1 MEVEVREVRV
11 GEVEAAVAFA
21 RKAGSTVDAARVVP
35 GMSLLAWDGDEPV
48 AALLGLRTSDGTH
61 EMELTFAEGAADE
74 LGRRLID
81 TALLKL
87 RSRHIA
93 KSRLRITG
101 EQQAAAL
108 WSAVN
113 WTPGKIP
120 GKLPGKAA

>member
-11 GEVEAAVAFA
+11 SELETAVAFA
-21 RKAGSTVDAARVVP
+21 RGAGSEVDPERVVP
-35 GMSLLAWDGDEPV
+35 GMSLLAWDGEKPI
-48 AALLGLRTSDGTH
+48 AALLGLRTDDGTH
-61 EMELTFAEGAADE
+61 EMELTVAEGAPPD

-93 KSRLRITG
+93 KSRLRING
-101 EQQAAAL
+101 EQQAAEL
-108 WSAVN
+108 WSAAN
-113 WTPGKIP
+113 WTP